1 MSTRHHTTRVRGKF
15 EARGPGPRQRAQR
28 ANATTLQGVVRRTY
42 LSPYVTGQARP
53 QPGGQVE
60 NARARRRRILL
71 HGTRGTRECE
81 SSDLRLSPVRTHSS
95 HYSKLF
101 EHRIRSCKFDQ
112 RHSGTRPGTKFAKR
126 NGTDHTRD
134 PTGRT
139 AHPCRVGVRR
149 RAPAVPRWVPAVHIL
164 YVSLSLYAS
173 NHPDPCGSPRTA

>member
-1 MSTRHHTTRVRGKF
+1 MKPKLPRRTERVSTRHHTTRVRGKF

-112 RHSGTRPGTKFAKR
+112 RHSGTRPGTEFAKR

-134 PTGRT
+134 PTGRA
-139 AHPCRVGVRR
+139 AHPCRASGVA
-149 RAPAVPRWVPAVHIL
+149 APASPLGACRAH
-164 YVSLSLYAS
+164 SLCVFKSV
-173 NHPDPCGSPRTA
+173 CV